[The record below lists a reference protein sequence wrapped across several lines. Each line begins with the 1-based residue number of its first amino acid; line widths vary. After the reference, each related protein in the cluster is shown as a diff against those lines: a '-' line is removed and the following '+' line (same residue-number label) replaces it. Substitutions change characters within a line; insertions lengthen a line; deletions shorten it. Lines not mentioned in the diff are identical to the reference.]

1 VTASGCEAGR
11 KTISSP
17 DAYDRVFRQPVI
29 MSFRRLVDY
38 PWVQRSIG
46 VAAAEYL
53 RLVWKTCEF
62 GIDPADFYERVRPDL
77 PAIVAMWHGQHF
89 MMPFL
94 KRREHQVKVLI
105 SRHRDGEINAVAA
118 SRLGVE
124 PIRGSGSS
132 GRDFLKKGGVSGF
145 KQMLE
150 ALGRGYNV
158 ALTADIP
165 KVSRI
170 AGRGIVQLARTSG
183 RPIYPVAV
191 ATSRF
196 IELKSWDRSVLNL
209 PFGRFAIAVGE
220 PVRVAPDAADATLE
234 EARRLVQSRLNATTE
249 RAYAIAEDRA
259 ADFEWDRRQAKDTQL
274 A

>member
-1 VTASGCEAGR
+1 MHSL
-11 KTISSP
+11 
-17 DAYDRVFRQPVI
+17 
-29 MSFRRLVDY
+29 RRIVDY
-38 PWVQRSIG
+38 PWMQKSIG
-46 VAAAEYL
+46 IAAAEYL
-53 RLVWKTCEF
+53 RFVWNTSHF
-62 GIDPADFYERVRPDL
+62 GIDPVDFYERVRPDL

-89 MMPFL
+89 MVPFF
-94 KRREHQVKVLI
+94 KRTEHRVKVLI
-105 SRHRDGEINAVAA
+105 SRHRDGEINAIAA
-118 SRLGVE
+118 ARLGVE
-124 PIRGSGSS
+124 PIRGSGTS

-170 AGRGIVQLARTSG
+170 AGRGIVQLARASG

-191 ATSRF
+191 ATSRR
-196 IELKSWDRSVLNL
+196 IQLNNWDRTAINL

-220 PVRVAPDAADATLE
+220 PVRVATDADDAAVED
-234 EARRLVQSRLNATTE
+234 ARRTVETRLNATTE
-249 RAYAIAEDRA
+249 RAYAIAENRA
-259 ADFEWDRRQAKDTQL
+259 EDFDWPRSQIRDTQI